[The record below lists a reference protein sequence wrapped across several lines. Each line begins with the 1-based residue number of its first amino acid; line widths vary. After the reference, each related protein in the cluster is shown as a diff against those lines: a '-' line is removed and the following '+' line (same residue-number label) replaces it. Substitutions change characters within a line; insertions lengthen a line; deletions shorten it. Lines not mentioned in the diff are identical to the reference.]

1 MTRLLVILV
10 LSLFSYPNLA
20 LAQNLSQAL
29 TTLPKTVE
37 KTSEPTTV
45 EVESDA
51 TLVSVEVVDWRS
63 ANLFKNLKVKKA
75 PETMVER
82 ASRLYQ
88 ESLFQR
94 QRFNETGQAI
104 EMESDRLYYRRDMLS
119 YTKGIILYR
128 FLNGRMDLG
137 IYRRN
142 FAPANT
148 SFTGKVQQDFG
159 QGDSNAALFRNG
171 SRVFFSLRVKL
182 P

>member
-10 LSLFSYPNLA
+10 LSLFPSLA
-20 LAQNLSQAL
+20 LAQNLAQAL
-29 TTLPKTVE
+29 TTLPKPVE
-37 KTSEPTTV
+37 KASDSTPV
-45 EVESDA
+45 EVESDT

-63 ANLFKNLKVKKA
+63 ANLFKNLKVTKT

-128 FLNGRMDLG
+128 FFNGRMDLG

-148 SFTGKVQQDFG
+148 SFTGKMQQDFG
-159 QGDSNAALFRNG
+159 QGDSNAVLFRNG
-171 SRVFFSLRVKL
+171 SRIFFSLRVKL